1 VVAGSD
7 DPLIPIDDARAAA
20 QAIPQ
25 ARFELMPGAGHLI
38 PWEQPQALAML
49 MRSWITQTLNE
60 T

>member
-1 VVAGSD
+1 
-7 DPLIPIDDARAAA
+7 
-20 QAIPQ
+20 
-25 ARFELMPGAGHLI
+25 MPGAGHLI